1 MYVSAAISW
10 VRASEDTVWKEDW
23 ADERGTHFLVDR
35 KLSVVKSR
43 VVANHLTES
52 SADEQVVGEGN
63 TVPGSDLEDRTP
75 PTECWWRP
83 WTNRRWWNGLDDGQ
97 QADLLHELQ
106 VDIRPGSRSDDQ
118 IEECQDVA

>member
-63 TVPGSDLEDRTP
+63 TVPGSDLEDLMLTVAVER
-75 PTECWWRP
+75 RP
-83 WTNRRWWNGLDDGQ
+83 LNVGGVLG
-97 QADLLHELQ
+97 
-106 VDIRPGSRSDDQ
+106 P
-118 IEECQDVA
+118 IEGGGMALMTDNKLTSFMSCR